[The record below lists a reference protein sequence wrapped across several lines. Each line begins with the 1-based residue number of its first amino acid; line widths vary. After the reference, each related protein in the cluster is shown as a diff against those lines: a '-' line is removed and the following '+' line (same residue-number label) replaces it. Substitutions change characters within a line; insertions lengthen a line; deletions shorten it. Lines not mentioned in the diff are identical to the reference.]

1 MNEEVEIFET
11 KRKDTSKFD
20 KKLKAYR
27 FVFNKSI
34 EIWVDDELVYKTRG
48 NE

>member
-1 MNEEVEIFET
+1 MNEQVEIFET

-34 EIWVDDELVYKTRG
+34 EIWVNDELVYKTG
-48 NE
+48 ENE